1 MENLH
6 KDQILRYRGHLSD
19 SEHFSRNSVSSGHNS
34 QSVAQIYRLELSVK
48 AAFFVLK
55 QNDT

>member
-6 KDQILRYRGHLSD
+6 KDQILRYREHLSD

-48 AAFFVLK
+48 AAFFVIK
-55 QNDT
+55 TK